1 MSKRLISGILLSFF
15 AATAMAQNFEGRWYG
30 EQYGSLLTVDF
41 NKDSTV
47 NFNSEAFS
55 GLSFTSKYHTE
66 KVGANY
72 HIDIQMG
79 KGLAQFEGNDK
90 VDIGFFFGQGNSIQY
105 PKTIQEV
112 SAQPIGMNL
121 QLYRRPEECHSS
133 VERQLP
139 IPAKAKLA
147 FERNKR
153 LGHGLCLNGVVDGN
167 SGDSLLTAADIK
179 SIADAGFQSVRLPIC
194 WVKHCSTKAP
204 YTIDPEFFKKIDFI
218 VNECLKDGLAVSI
231 DEHYYPY
238 INMSY
243 PDDKLSWQE
252 NLDRLKS
259 HWEQIAEHY
268 KKYPKELYFDLLNEP
283 NQKLGAD
290 GLNKLTAELLPIVRK
305 SNPDRTVIVSTP
317 DLGQHWTLGELQ
329 LPENDWNLIVQVHY
343 YLPATFTHQALSYVP
358 GMTNAKVAWNGT
370 DAEEA
375 PIRKDMDFCALWSQ
389 YHGRPIC
396 VGEFGACENG
406 DQASRERYFKFMRQE
421 FDAHQFS
428 FHVWGYR
435 EVFRI
440 YNGDTHQWNTG
451 ILKALQNK

>member
-1 MSKRLISGILLSFF
+1 MNKKLLSVLLLSAFTV
-15 AATAMAQNFEGRWYG
+15 TAMAQNFEGRWYG
-30 EQYGSLLTVDF
+30 EQYGSQLIVDF

-47 NFNSEAFS
+47 TFNSEAFS
-55 GLSFTSKYHTE
+55 GLSFTTKFLTE
-66 KVGANY
+66 KVDNGY

-79 KGLAQFEGNDK
+79 KGLAQFQGNDK
-90 VDIGFFFGQGNSIQY
+90 VNIGFLFGPFAY

-112 SAQPIGMNL
+112 TTQQVGFAL
-121 QLYRRPEECHSS
+121 QLSRNPEDSHSS
-133 VERQLP
+133 VEKQLP
-139 IPAKAKLA
+139 VPTKAQLA
-147 FERNKR
+147 FERNER

-179 SIADAGFQSVRLPIC
+179 SIADAGFKSVRLPIC

-204 YTIDPEFFKKIDFI
+204 YTIDPEFFEKIDFI

-238 INMSY
+238 INMSD
-243 PDDKLSWQE
+243 PDPKLSWQQ
-252 NLDRLKS
+252 NIDRLKS
-259 HWEQIAEHY
+259 HWQQIANHY

-290 GLNKLTAELLPIVRK
+290 GLNKITAELIPIVRK
-305 SNPDRTVIVSTP
+305 TNPDRTLIVSTP

-370 DAEEA
+370 EAEKA
-375 PIRKDMDFCALWSQ
+375 PIRKDMDFCALWSR

-396 VGEFGACENG
+396 IGEFGACENG
-406 DQASRERYFKFMRQE
+406 DQASRERYFKFMREE

-440 YNGDTHQWNTG
+440 HDDTTHTWNAG